1 MMNYEKISTKQII
14 MKTMN
19 YLNVFL
25 LLIAQVSIASAQEWQ
40 LDLNEAQKLAQE
52 TDRKIILV
60 FSGSDWCA
68 PCIKLEKEIW
78 ESAVFQAYAKDN
90 YVLLRADF
98 PRKKANKLSEEQ
110 AGKNGELAE
119 KYNPDGYFPLV
130 VVLDKRAAVLGNTGY
145 KKMSP
150 QEYIKHLNSYVP

>member
-1 MMNYEKISTKQII
+1 MNYEKISTKQII